1 VQDQTPEPTLTPK
14 RAPDKPPVPSATD
27 FPLIRPF
34 TGDSHREA
42 VVQERPTLGSMP
54 RARRGAWW
62 WLLPAVDFAS
72 STLALAIV
80 LLATSSDLFPAL
92 PVASLFLVVVYA
104 GLGVYGSSPPHG
116 ALSDGGGPAWPVIRL
131 VVAGVFAWV
140 TGLIA
145 NLPEGSQVALWCVF
159 VLLDGTSHKLSAPL
173 FRRFDHPERWV
184 LVGDESTAS
193 RLKAYNPLR
202 DYATVVA
209 TVPPDEDESQAGARI
224 AALEVVERYHA
235 DRVVI
240 SSQHADDEGL
250 LDLMRAFKSIG
261 VPVSLLPRPLDLLEA
276 PAATPSRVGGV
287 PLIEV
292 EALAAHGTVPYK
304 GPDRRHSRKTKISVV
319 VPAMN
324 EGRNIAHVLRRLP
337 ADLHEVILVDG
348 NSRDDTVA
356 TAREAYPAIRVLTQ
370 SGRGKGDAFRT
381 GFAAVTGNLVVML
394 DADGSAAPEEI
405 PLFVEALEA
414 GADFAKG
421 SRFLEGGGSA
431 DITRMRQLGNTFLS
445 GTANVLHGTHFTD
458 LCYGY
463 NAFWARCLP
472 FISLDV
478 PGFEVE
484 TLINLRIAGAGMK
497 ITEVPSYEADRLH
510 GQSNLK
516 TFRDGFR
523 VLGTILGEARRRRA
537 IHNQRQ
543 PADEKKAPEPE
554 TAAA

>member
-1 VQDQTPEPTLTPK
+1 
-14 RAPDKPPVPSATD
+14 
-27 FPLIRPF
+27 
-34 TGDSHREA
+34 
-42 VVQERPTLGSMP
+42 
-54 RARRGAWW
+54 
-62 WLLPAVDFAS
+62 
-72 STLALAIV
+72 
-80 LLATSSDLFPAL
+80 
-92 PVASLFLVVVYA
+92 
-104 GLGVYGSSPPHG
+104 
-116 ALSDGGGPAWPVIRL
+116 
-131 VVAGVFAWV
+131 
-140 TGLIA
+140 
-145 NLPEGSQVALWCVF
+145 
-159 VLLDGTSHKLSAPL
+159 
-173 FRRFDHPERWV
+173 
-184 LVGDESTAS
+184 
-193 RLKAYNPLR
+193 
-202 DYATVVA
+202 
-209 TVPPDEDESQAGARI
+209 
-224 AALEVVERYHA
+224 VVERYHA

-240 SSQHADDEGL
+240 STQHADDEGL

-292 EALAAHGTVPYK
+292 EALAARGAVPYT
-304 GPDRRHSRKTKISVV
+304 GPDRRATRTTKISVV

-324 EGRNIAHVLRRLP
+324 EGKNIAHVLNRLP
-337 ADLHEVILVDG
+337 GDLHEVILVDG
-348 NSRDDTVA
+348 NSQDDTVA
-356 TAREAYPAIRVLTQ
+356 AAREAYPDIRVLTQ

-381 GFAAVTGNLVVML
+381 GFAAVTGNLIVML

-421 SRFLEGGGSA
+421 SRFLDGGGST
-431 DITRMRQLGNTFLS
+431 DITMMRRLGNGFLS

-472 FISLDV
+472 FIALDV

-523 VLGTILGEARRRRA
+523 VLGTIIGEARRRRA
-537 IHNQRQ
+537 IQDHPQ
-543 PADEKKAPEPE
+543 PVDEKKASKPK